1 MHRRGPGPGSR
12 RSSLEKPSR
21 TRAGGR
27 GERRGVLHCL
37 EEKEKTKSWVNARIL
52 QVSII
57 VRQNLCQNEH
67 LWMRGK
73 NSEISSLSRIL
84 DAPAKLFV
92 SENTLISNVV
102 NMIPLATQP
111 SSFIKSINVFDAKN

>member
-1 MHRRGPGPGSR
+1 MQESF
-12 RSSLEKPSR
+12 
-21 TRAGGR
+21 
-27 GERRGVLHCL
+27 
-37 EEKEKTKSWVNARIL
+37 

-57 VRQNLCQNEH
+57 VRQNLCQKEH

-84 DAPAKLFV
+84 DAPTKLFV

-111 SSFIKSINVFDAKN
+111 SSFIMSINVSDAKN